1 MIVFQASYSCDNV
14 GQYNI
19 IVIAQMNLIEYIII
33 SDNI

>member
-1 MIVFQASYSCDNV
+1 MIVFQVSCSCDNV

-19 IVIAQMNLIEYIII
+19 VAQLNIIEYIII

>member
-1 MIVFQASYSCDNV
+1 MIAFQVSYSYDNV

-19 IVIAQMNLIEYIII
+19 IGQLNLIEYIII